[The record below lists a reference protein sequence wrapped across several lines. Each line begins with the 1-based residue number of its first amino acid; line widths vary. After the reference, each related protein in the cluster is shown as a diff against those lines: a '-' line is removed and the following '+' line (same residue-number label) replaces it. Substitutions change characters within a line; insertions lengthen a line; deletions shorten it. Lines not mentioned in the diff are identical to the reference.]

1 MDHAADA
8 MRTDL
13 MTITRHV
20 LNEQSKFPEARGD
33 LTILLNNIVL
43 GCKFVCS
50 SVSKVWSL
58 SPVLVNSTGDVYH
71 IVALLELVCV
81 IASSK
86 IYCLS
91 YMPLHLSVD
100 SLSTWTLSS
109 LSHWFCWVN
118 ISGALLFQRLRFLSM
133 ACALTQLLEV
143 YFLSPYVQFLMRRYM
158 ISSWPYFYGFKYK
171 FGFQHAFFHK
181 LSFTMLHLMYFPG
194 VLSLYKAWT
203 YTLML

>member
-58 SPVLVNSTGDVYH
+58 SLVLVNSAGDVYH

-91 YMPLHLSVD
+91 YCRYTFLLIPYGHGLLAHSVTG
-100 SLSTWTLSS
+100 S
-109 LSHWFCWVN
+109 
-118 ISGALLFQRLRFLSM
+118 A
-133 ACALTQLLEV
+133 E
-143 YFLSPYVQFLMRRYM
+143 
-158 ISSWPYFYGFKYK
+158 
-171 FGFQHAFFHK
+171 
-181 LSFTMLHLMYFPG
+181 
-194 VLSLYKAWT
+194 
-203 YTLML
+203 